1 MTAEERLALVR
12 AKIER
17 AEKHI
22 GDLESEIKSFYE
34 SKPYVVGTKRDQQ
47 SRRLIYH
54 LVSVRDTPVGVA
66 ALTGDVLNNLRSAL
80 DHLAYQLVLVGTGDV
95 APTWRVYFPIADDAA
110 KYASHSLAQIKGMRQ
125 DAVNAIAAIRPYKG
139 GNDTLWR
146 LHKLNNIDKHRYLVI
161 VGLPF
166 VASMWAR

>member
-80 DHLAYQLVLVGTGDV
+80 DH
-95 APTWRVYFPIADDAA
+95 F
-110 KYASHSLAQIKGMRQ
+110 
-125 DAVNAIAAIRPYKG
+125 
-139 GNDTLWR
+139 
-146 LHKLNNIDKHRYLVI
+146 
-161 VGLPF
+161 GLPAC
-166 VASMWAR
+166 VSWHWRRCSYLARLFSNC